1 MSKDYEGVVAVI
13 DTTAGELKLEFFA
26 DKAPGH
32 VKNFLDLA
40 RKGYYDGSV
49 FHRVVKGFVIQGGC
63 PEGTGRG
70 GPGYTIKAE
79 FSDRIHELGILSMA
93 RKKDPD
99 SAGSQFF
106 ICLGRVPH
114 LDKSYT
120 VFGQVTSG
128 IEVVQKIGVA
138 PTGAGDRPIDPVA
151 MDKVVVI
158 E

>member
-1 MSKDYEGVVAVI
+1 MSDNPKARIETRHGDI
-13 DTTAGELKLEFFA
+13 ELELFE
-26 DKAPGH
+26 DLAPGH

-40 RKGYYDGSV
+40 RKGFYDGSI
-49 FHRVVKGFVIQGGC
+49 FHRVIKGFVIPGGC

-79 FSDRIHELGILSMA
+79 FNDRIHDLGILSMA

-106 ICLGRVPH
+106 ICLGRVPN

-128 IEVVQKIGVA
+128 IEVVQKIGEA
-138 PTGAGDRPIDPVA
+138 PTGPGDRPVEPVA
-151 MDKVVVI
+151 MDKVTVI